1 MRKDH
6 LITPILGLLIIRNL
20 TLDVVCLFTKFDDSS
35 STVLSSRD
43 KKKNPKR
50 NNMLISSGR
59 VTRCHSSAMSPF
71 DKSLMVSL
79 LVNLSDPTTRNYHI
93 RCVSIAPFSR
103 HSELFVEIFAI
114 FTGHVYLMP
123 R

>member
-6 LITPILGLLIIRNL
+6 LITPILGLLVIRNL
-20 TLDVVCLFTKFDDSS
+20 TLDVACLFTKFDDSS
-35 STVLSSRD
+35 STVPSSRI

-50 NNMLISSGR
+50 NNMLIWSGR

-103 HSELFVEIFAI
+103 HIVS
-114 FTGHVYLMP
+114 YLSKYSQFSQATYI
-123 R
+123 